1 MCVSPWDIG
10 VSYRYLSAAQ
20 EALKMFDIRKP
31 KRQDGKCLGKS
42 VGVYIGW
49 LNLNLKLNLKL
60 NLNLKRFLLQFGNV
74 VLSI

>member
-49 LNLNLKLNLKL
+49 LNL
-60 NLNLKRFLLQFGNV
+60 
-74 VLSI
+74 S

>member
-42 VGVYIGW
+42 VYAFIGW
-49 LNLNLKLNLKL
+49 LNL
-60 NLNLKRFLLQFGNV
+60 
-74 VLSI
+74 S

>member
-1 MCVSPWDIG
+1 VQFKLPTKCGKVSVYLRTDVGMCVSPWDIG

-31 KRQDGKCLGKS
+31 KRQDGKCWGKS

-49 LNLNLKLNLKL
+49 LNL
-60 NLNLKRFLLQFGNV
+60 
-74 VLSI
+74 S